1 MASST
6 STSSYG
12 STSTTAGATSTA
24 SNVIS
29 SDDVEGTAV
38 YNPAGEKLG
47 TIDYMMI
54 DKLSGQVLYAVME
67 FGGFLGIGS
76 DRYPIPWDLLK
87 YDTNKG
93 GYIVPLDKDK
103 LKNAPKYRDEEV
115 PVYDTDYGNHVN
127 TYYGIRHN

>member
-12 STSTTAGATSTA
+12 STSTTAGSTSTA

-38 YNPAGEKLG
+38 YNAAGEKLG
-47 TIDYMMI
+47 SIDYLMI

-103 LKNAPKYRDEEV
+103 LQNAPKYRDEEV
-115 PVYDTDYGNHVN
+115 PVYDTDYGTRVN

>member
-12 STSTTAGATSTA
+12 STSTTAGSTSTA

-38 YNPAGEKLG
+38 YNAAGEKLG
-47 TIDYMMI
+47 SIDYLMI

-115 PVYDTDYGNHVN
+115 PVYDTDYGTRVN

>member
-1 MASST
+1 MTSST
-6 STSSYG
+6 STTSYG
-12 STSTTAGATSTA
+12 STSTTAGSTSTA
-24 SNVIS
+24 SHVIS

-47 TIDYMMI
+47 SIDNLMI

-115 PVYDTDYGNHVN
+115 PVYDTDYGNRVN
-127 TYYGIRHN
+127 TYYGIRNN